1 MAAMSMSSSKRKRRI
16 VLNIFGDEPLYVS
29 RKEAVEADNWR
40 QILESVETWKGEVL
54 GRDLF

>member
-16 VLNIFGDEPLYVS
+16 VLNIFGDEPYYVS
-29 RKEAVEADNWR
+29 RKEAVDADNWR

>member
-29 RKEAVEADNWR
+29 RKEAVDADNWR

>member
-1 MAAMSMSSSKRKRRI
+1 MSMSSSKRKRRI

-29 RKEAVEADNWR
+29 RKEAVDADNWR

>member
-1 MAAMSMSSSKRKRRI
+1 MAVMSMSSSKRKRRI

-29 RKEAVEADNWR
+29 RKEAVDADDWR

>member
-1 MAAMSMSSSKRKRRI
+1 MAAMSMSLSKRKRRI

-29 RKEAVEADNWR
+29 RKEAVDADNWR